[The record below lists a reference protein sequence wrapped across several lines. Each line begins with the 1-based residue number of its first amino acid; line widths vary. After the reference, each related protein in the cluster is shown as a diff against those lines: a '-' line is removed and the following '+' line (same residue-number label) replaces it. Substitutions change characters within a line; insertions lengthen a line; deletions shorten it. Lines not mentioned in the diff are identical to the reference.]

1 MKSFSIHTLGCK
13 TNQLESSIIYDELVK
28 AGWKAEP
35 FNGHAD
41 IYIINTCTVTSKTD
55 SESKYLVRK
64 AKRTNPKAKIIV
76 IGCFAQVS
84 PEELSSIDDIDLVI
98 GNKDKLNLVEI
109 LNNSGISDTK
119 NVIVSDIMK
128 EKEFLDRQVFS
139 ASGRTRVNIKIQD
152 GCNNRCT
159 YCIIPYARG
168 KSRSSK
174 MENVIAQIKNI
185 ADQGYKEIILSG
197 IHLGQWGLDLRPKQK
212 FLDLLKEID
221 KIGNLPRYRISSLD
235 PQEIDD
241 EIIEFLTASKKFCR
255 HLHIAMQSP
264 DNKVLR
270 AMRRGYDVEFFEKT
284 INKLVKNMPD
294 IALGSDIIV
303 GFPGETDE
311 MFEDGFRAIERF
323 PLSYLHIFPYSRRKG
338 TLAADMLDQIQE
350 GVKKERANRLKA
362 LSDKKNRLFKENF
375 IGKELNVLAERQRDR
390 KTGLLKGLSR
400 NYISV
405 LFEGDDNIKNTIVKV
420 RLTELYGNNASGVL
434 T

>member
-1 MKSFSIHTLGCK
+1 M
-13 TNQLESSIIYDELVK
+13 
-28 AGWKAEP
+28 
-35 FNGHAD
+35 
-41 IYIINTCTVTSKTD
+41 
-55 SESKYLVRK
+55 
-64 AKRTNPKAKIIV
+64 
-76 IGCFAQVS
+76 
-84 PEELSSIDDIDLVI
+84 
-98 GNKDKLNLVEI
+98 VEI